1 MEVRGVWGQG
11 PEERSWE
18 TGGGARTVGTGAC
31 AGGHG
36 LAARASGSTMQ
47 PGTLRS
53 IWRGGAPGEPSG
65 VFCLDLHCQSGSHRL
80 TFKQLEAAIV
90 DGKLLRKSS
99 PGGSSARRKRL
110 SEPQDL
116 QPPGPGRP
124 SCPGW
129 GGGLC
134 CPLVA
139 GAGWCAMGRAAGPDA
154 QAGGRQ
160 GGAGPPR
167 GHRGQLSEEL
177 PVLHTAGPSGS
188 QAAAPRGLPGP
199 RERGPTLA
207 TCSEAPPSVTQPRR
221 PPPAHSAHVFEVKLS
236 RAPGAPTDHR
246 AVGGAQAMG
255 TEPPDP
261 REAGEVSSEIIAQI
275 SVSSTV
281 GWGRRRREGVLG
293 PSVRMLGPEK
303 QKGAA
308 LGPSG
313 DGLRV
318 ARLEGARGPGSEQRE
333 GVGASRRLRRAAACA
348 ERPRGPRSGGS
359 AKTGDRGGRAG
370 PLRGDSG

>member
-1 MEVRGVWGQG
+1 
-11 PEERSWE
+11 
-18 TGGGARTVGTGAC
+18 
-31 AGGHG
+31 
-36 LAARASGSTMQ
+36 MQ

-53 IWRGGAPGEPSG
+53 IWRGGAPGNPQASSA
-65 VFCLDLHCQSGSHRL
+65 LTSIASQAATDSLSNNWKQQSWTESY
-80 TFKQLEAAIV
+80 LERAA
-90 DGKLLRKSS
+90 L
-99 PGGSSARRKRL
+99 GGSSARRKRL

-139 GAGWCAMGRAAGPDA
+139 GAGWCAVGRAAGPDA

-207 TCSEAPPSVTQPRR
+207 MCSEAPPTVTQPRR
-221 PPPAHSAHVFEVKLS
+221 PPLTLPTSLRSNSAGH
-236 RAPGAPTDHR
+236 P
-246 AVGGAQAMG
+246 
-255 TEPPDP
+255 EPPLITGP
-261 REAGEVSSEIIAQI
+261 WA
-275 SVSSTV
+275 
-281 GWGRRRREGVLG
+281 GRRRWARNRLTPG
-293 PSVRMLGPEK
+293 K
-303 QKGAA
+303 QGKC
-308 LGPSG
+308 P
-313 DGLRV
+313 
-318 ARLEGARGPGSEQRE
+318 AR
-333 GVGASRRLRRAAACA
+333 
-348 ERPRGPRSGGS
+348 
-359 AKTGDRGGRAG
+359 
-370 PLRGDSG
+370 